1 MQLEQE
7 DVNGRRKGDLTPS
20 ELDLILQ
27 FFTQV
32 KASVMAGQNQKMFI
46 LNHSLPKP
54 KAHLLT
60 VLANDGHSE
69 EEQLVYDDNKGE
81 QSDNPFIEHKLEPL
95 KLNQNLLL
103 NIPIGNSVQ
112 KYPPFK
118 ALVGFCVVDSDQ
130 LV

>member
-1 MQLEQE
+1 
-7 DVNGRRKGDLTPS
+7 
-20 ELDLILQ
+20 
-27 FFTQV
+27 
-32 KASVMAGQNQKMFI
+32 MFI

-60 VLANDGHSE
+60 VLANDGYST
-69 EEQLVYDDNKGE
+69 EEQLIYDDNTGE

-95 KLNQNLLL
+95 KLNQSLLL
-103 NIPIGNSVQ
+103 NIPVGNSVQ

-130 LV
+130 LVQ